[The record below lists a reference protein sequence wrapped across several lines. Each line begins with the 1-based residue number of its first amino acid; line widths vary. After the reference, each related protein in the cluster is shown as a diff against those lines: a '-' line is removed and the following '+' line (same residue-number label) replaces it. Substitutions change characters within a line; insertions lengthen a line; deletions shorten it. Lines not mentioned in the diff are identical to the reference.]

1 MSVYKQ
7 AAISTDPL
15 LAQTPPPTIC
25 SRSARGK
32 ATFLCLSTNKP
43 LYLEMRARGEG
54 GEGER
59 ERERRSGVIC
69 KLIGSASRMELLS
82 SRLFLLQRPLLFHK
96 PQMPFRVYI
105 GLMGGCASCG
115 GVWVTG

>member
-7 AAISTDPL
+7 AAISRD
-15 LAQTPPPTIC
+15 ASQ
-25 SRSARGK
+25 
-32 ATFLCLSTNKP
+32 
-43 LYLEMRARGEG
+43 G
-54 GEGER
+54 GERERERERGRER

>member
-7 AAISTDPL
+7 AAISRD
-15 LAQTPPPTIC
+15 ASQGGG
-25 SRSARGK
+25 RRG
-32 ATFLCLSTNKP
+32 
-43 LYLEMRARGEG
+43 R
-54 GEGER
+54 ER